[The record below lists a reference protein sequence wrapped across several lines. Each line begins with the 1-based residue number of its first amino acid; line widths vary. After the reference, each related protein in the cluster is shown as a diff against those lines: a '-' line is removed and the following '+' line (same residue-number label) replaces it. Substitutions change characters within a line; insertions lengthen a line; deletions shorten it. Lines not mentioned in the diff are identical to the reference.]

1 MILLKREYKELEEI
15 QEKII
20 KGTVKSNEITI
31 FLGLIVKS
39 GNKLEMLEY
48 MQTIGFNSIEEVQE
62 HFSKNKKN
70 TDLTAGLVIAGG
82 AILLALLLSR

>member
-1 MILLKREYKELEEI
+1 
-15 QEKII
+15 
-20 KGTVKSNEITI
+20 
-31 FLGLIVKS
+31 
-39 GNKLEMLEY
+39 